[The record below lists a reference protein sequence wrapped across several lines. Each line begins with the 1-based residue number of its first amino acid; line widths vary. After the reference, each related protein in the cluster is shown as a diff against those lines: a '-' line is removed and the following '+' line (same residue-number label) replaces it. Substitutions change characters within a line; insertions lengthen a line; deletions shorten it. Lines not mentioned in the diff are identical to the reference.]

1 MREEALLAATNQP
14 RALVSRSAEMRQ
26 IRDAIYQ
33 TNSDCHIVLI
43 AGPGGLGKTRM
54 IEEVLQRLGHG
65 PMRKTHGDPTD
76 DWRITYGN
84 TAVACNML
92 DFSDIRL
99 QSRDFFLETIG
110 NSQTWN
116 GVVAFSRHEMARARQ
131 RRLMDAGAAYSLV
144 QKATEAAEIDFRR
157 DYHRAANMYRLVLPL
172 DTTEQLSIISSDWLL
187 ERNLLQPKEIAFS
200 TQQWL
205 VDQIENSRFPNTTLL
220 IAGRAE
226 EGELY
231 FSMLNEAVEKAQKP
245 TKLTVLNL
253 EPFTES
259 ETRSF
264 FVTLRDD
271 WQKRPQNSLAQDVAD
286 TLDVL
291 IDDEEQLRLLHLY
304 SGGQP
309 IRLSLYTDILI
320 EGRTIPEPLQDSLL
334 QAYDRVGSTGQ
345 LNEQS
350 KVGESAEMLTARQ
363 EIEGEFVRLLFSQPG
378 LRSQILQALV
388 RATRGLK
395 AEQLHFVLDSK
406 PGDEPETWQ
415 PVPARLA
422 EIEDELVAMQAMSL
436 IKQKSGG
443 RIGLQDE
450 VYRIYA
456 EHMNS
461 SVANR
466 QAEIAARQQLY
477 SRLRDWANSNRQQVQ
492 AQRTAYIRH
501 DLSRIH
507 QERPSTILNSHM
519 PKPTAEEEQRRNLLL
534 SELQDLDL
542 EYLHY
547 NLLLNP
553 DTHFNDTYFSL
564 ANKQNRALNVASGAV
579 VQSEVWRLL
588 QDKYAFAFVEMAPRD
603 SVIARGESPAI
614 VLHRAAQQDDAAT
627 WILRFWMTK
636 QYQRAVDFADSVE
649 TAVSNLTNEHEKA
662 SWQHTFARGQR
673 NCWREFAK
681 IYLGEAIPESV
692 ARLQSTVK
700 ELTQLAEADIHTEVS
715 VGAKASV
722 GAKYPIGEKG
732 FVGHPAF
739 PRLIFTIANCY
750 TVLGDGLNILGEH
763 RDAVGAYG
771 AALKYLRQL
780 PATDQR
786 ATTLNNLSRT
796 LVEMGKKRAIR
807 VCRDGLQLRMNSG
820 ELLPIAGSYNTLA
833 QIMNELHR
841 PPEALRASA
850 TAFAIAAE
858 IGDSRAT
865 GLSMMHIAEGL
876 RRLVRQEP
884 SLPETEVDEIYQ
896 TAEQAV
902 GQAQEIF
909 MASNARHEV
918 VRVIEINIET
928 GCLYRDWLGRT
939 EKTAVPEIWQQ
950 RLGRAVYFLEA
961 AAKEAKRLGL
971 RRFELDALVNLTW
984 THYIAGDPD
993 NLAQKMAE
1001 TEALFPAG
1009 VRLLPD
1015 ESPLATEGQP
1025 YFYYQQMSKLYSL
1038 HGRLAFDNY
1047 LAAPDRTSRS
1057 AQHDLDRAAEAYV
1070 LTLGY
1075 AQIFSPRSVGMT
1087 AVYDT
1092 LYDILK
1098 QLDATQLTNFYRYEQ
1113 QQRHRYRL
1121 DEITSQLDNLGGLQD
1136 FLLDCFGD
1144 YYAEL

>member
-1 MREEALLAATNQP
+1 MPDEALLAATNQP
-14 RALVSRSAEMRQ
+14 RELVSRSAEMLQ
-26 IRDAIYQ
+26 IREAIYQ
-33 TNSDCHIVLI
+33 TNNECHIVLI
-43 AGPGGLGKTRM
+43 AGAGGLGKTRM
-54 IEEVLQRLGHG
+54 IEEALRRIGHG
-65 PMRKTHGDPTD
+65 PTRELYGRPAE
-76 DWRITYGN
+76 DWSESFGSKAI
-84 TAVACNML
+84 ACNLL

-99 QSRDFFLETIG
+99 HSRDFFLETIG
-110 NSQTWN
+110 SSQTWN
-116 GVVAFSRHEMARARQ
+116 GAVAFSRHEMARARQ

-157 DYHRAANMYRLVLPL
+157 DYHKAADLYRLVLPL
-172 DTTEQLSIISSDWLL
+172 DTTEQLSIISSGWLL
-187 ERNLLQPKEIAFS
+187 KRHLLQPKEIAFS

-205 VDQIENSRFPNTTLL
+205 VDQIEYGRFPNTTLL
-220 IAGRAE
+220 IAGREE

-231 FSMLNEAVEKAQKP
+231 FSMLDEAVKNARKP
-245 TKLTVLNL
+245 TTLTVLNL
-253 EPFTES
+253 KPFGED

-264 FVTLRDD
+264 FMTLRDD
-271 WQKRPQNSLAQDVAD
+271 WQKRMQNYLAQDVSD

-291 IDDEEQLRLLHLY
+291 IDDDEQLRLLHLY

-334 QAYDRVGSTGQ
+334 QAYDRVGSTVEEAGTA
-345 LNEQS
+345 S
-350 KVGESAEMLTARQ
+350 DGVESNEMLKARQ

-395 AEQLHFVLDSK
+395 AEQIHFVLDSK
-406 PGDEPETWQ
+406 PADTPEGWQ
-415 PVPARLA
+415 PALARLA
-422 EIEDELVAMQAMSL
+422 EIEDELAAMQSMSL

-456 EHMNS
+456 EYMNS
-461 SVANR
+461 TEVNR
-466 QAEIAARQQLY
+466 QAEMAARQQLY
-477 SRLRDWANSNRQQVQ
+477 RRLRDWAKSNRQRVQ
-492 AQRTAYIRH
+492 AERTTYIRH
-501 DLSRIH
+501 DLSRIR

-519 PKPTAEEEQRRNLLL
+519 PKPTAEEALRRNQLL

-553 DTHFNDTYFSL
+553 DTHFNDTYYSL

-588 QDKYAFAFVEMAPRD
+588 QDKFAFAFVELEPRD
-603 SVIARGESPAI
+603 SVSRRGESPAM

-636 QYQRAVDFADSVE
+636 QYRRAVEFADAVD
-649 TAVSNLTNEHEKA
+649 TAVTELADDYERH

-673 NCWREFAK
+673 HCWREFAK
-681 IYLGEAIPESV
+681 IYLGEGIPDAV
-692 ARLQSTVK
+692 GRLQIIVT
-700 ELTQLAEADIHTEVS
+700 ELTQLAQADIHTEVF
-715 VGAKASV
+715 
-722 GAKYPIGEKG
+722 PGENG
-732 FVGHPAF
+732 FVGHPAY

-750 TVLGDGLNILGEH
+750 TVLGYGITILGDYRE
-763 RDAVGAYG
+763 AVAAYG
-771 AALKYLRQL
+771 AGLKYLRQL
-780 PATDQR
+780 PPTDQQ

-807 VCRDGLQLRMNSG
+807 VCHDGLQLRLNAG

-841 PPEALRASA
+841 PREALQASA
-850 TAFAIAAE
+850 TAFAIAGE

-876 RRLVRQEP
+876 RRLVHDNK
-884 SLPETEVDEIYQ
+884 SLSETEVDEIYQ
-896 TAEQAV
+896 TAERAI

-909 MASNARHEV
+909 MASNARNEAI
-918 VRVIEINIET
+918 RMIEINIET
-928 GCLYRDWLGRT
+928 GCLYRDWLTRT
-939 EKTAVPEIWQQ
+939 GETAVPDIWQR
-950 RLGRAVYFLEA
+950 RLGRATYFLETA
-961 AAKEAKRLGL
+961 VKSARQLGL
-971 RRFELDALVNLTW
+971 LRFELDALINLAW
-984 THYIAGDPD
+984 TYYIAKESE
-993 NLAQKMAE
+993 NLERTLAAAD
-1001 TEALFPAG
+1001 TLFPPD
-1009 VRLLPD
+1009 VRLRP
-1015 ESPLATEGQP
+1015 EQAPPQTQNQP
-1025 YFYYQQMSKLYSL
+1025 HFYFQQMSKLYSL
-1038 HGRLAFDNY
+1038 HGRLAFDSY
-1047 LAAPDRTSRS
+1047 LAAPDRTSR
-1057 AQHDLDRAAEAYV
+1057 AAHHDLDRAAEAYV

-1075 AQIFSPRSVGMT
+1075 AQIFSPRSVGIT

-1113 QQRHRYRL
+1113 QQRTRYRL
-1121 DEITSQLDNLGGLQD
+1121 DALKGQLENLGDLQD

-1144 YYAEL
+1144 YYGEI

>member
-14 RALVSRSAEMRQ
+14 RELVSRNNEMRR
-26 IRDAIYQ
+26 IREAIYQ
-33 TNSDCHIVLI
+33 TSSDCHIVLI

-54 IEEVLQRLGHG
+54 IEEALRRMGHG
-65 PMRKTHGDPTD
+65 PTRQLYGRPAD
-76 DWRITYGN
+76 DWQQQFGHKAI
-84 TAVACNML
+84 VCNLL

-99 QSRDFFLETIG
+99 HSRDFFLETIG
-110 NSQTWN
+110 SSQTWN
-116 GVVAFSRHEMARARQ
+116 GAVEFSRHEMARARQ

-144 QKATEAAEIDFRR
+144 EKATEAAEIDFRR
-157 DYHRAANMYRLVLPL
+157 DYHKAAGLHRLVVPL
-172 DTTEQLSIISSDWLL
+172 DTTEQLSIISSGWLL
-187 ERNLLQPKEIAFS
+187 ERELLEPSEIAFS

-205 VDQIENSRFPNTTLL
+205 VDQIEHGRFPNSTLL
-220 IAGRAE
+220 IAGREE
-226 EGELY
+226 EGEHY
-231 FSMLNEAVEKAQKP
+231 FAILSEAVEKARKP

-253 EPFTES
+253 EPFSEA

-264 FVTLRDD
+264 FVSLRDD
-271 WQKRPQNSLAQDVAD
+271 WQKRPQNNLAQDVSD

-304 SGGQP
+304 TGGQP

-334 QAYDRVGSTGQ
+334 QAYDRVGDGP
-345 LNEQS
+345 
-350 KVGESAEMLTARQ
+350 ESDEMLKARQ

-395 AEQLHFVLDSK
+395 AEQLHYVLDSK
-406 PGDEPETWQ
+406 PGDTPEMWQ
-415 PVPARLA
+415 PDRLRLA
-422 EIEDELVAMQAMSL
+422 EIEAELAAMQSMSL

-443 RIGLQDE
+443 RTGLQDE

-461 SVANR
+461 TAANR
-466 QAEIAARQQLY
+466 QAEMAARQQLY
-477 SRLRDWANSNRQQVQ
+477 QRLRDWANSNRQRVQ
-492 AQRTAYIRH
+492 AERTAYIRH
-501 DLSRIH
+501 DLSRIR
-507 QERPSTILNSHM
+507 QERPSTILNTHM
-519 PKPTAEEEQRRNLLL
+519 PKPTAEEELRRNQLL

-553 DTHFNDTYFSL
+553 DTHFNDTYYSL

-588 QDKYAFAFVEMAPRD
+588 QDKFAFAFVAMEPRASASD
-603 SVIARGESPAI
+603 RGEHPAM

-636 QYQRAVDFADSVE
+636 QYQRAIEFADAVD
-649 TAVSNLTNEHEKA
+649 TAVSQLTNEHERH

-673 NCWREFAK
+673 HCWRELAR
-681 IYLGEAIPESV
+681 IYLGEGIPDAV
-692 ARLQSTVK
+692 THLQTIVHDLTRLAQ
-700 ELTQLAEADIHTEVS
+700 ADVHTEVF
-715 VGAKASV
+715 
-722 GAKYPIGEKG
+722 PGENG
-732 FVGHPAF
+732 FVGHPAY

-750 TVLGDGLNILGEH
+750 TVLGNGLTILGDY
-763 RDAVGAYG
+763 RDAVEAYG

-780 PATDQR
+780 PPTDQQ
-786 ATTLNNLSRT
+786 ASTLNNLAQA

-807 VCRDGLQLRMNSG
+807 VCNEGLQLRISSG

-841 PPEALRASA
+841 SREALQASA

-876 RRLVRQEP
+876 RRLVREDQTL
-884 SLPETEVDEIYQ
+884 SDTDVNEIYR
-896 TAEQAV
+896 TAEQAI

-909 MASNARHEV
+909 MASNARHEAI
-918 VRVIEINIET
+918 RMIEINIET
-928 GCLYRDWLGRT
+928 GCLYRDWLTRT
-939 EKTAVPEIWQQ
+939 AETAVPDIWQQ
-950 RLGRAVYFLEA
+950 RLGRAKYFLDSA
-961 AAKEAKRLGL
+961 VKGAQQLGL
-971 RRFELDALVNLTW
+971 IRFELDALVNLAW
-984 THYIAGDPD
+984 TYYVAGDE
-993 NLAQKMAE
+993 NHLAQTLE
-1001 TEALFPAG
+1001 TADTLFPPD
-1009 VRLLPD
+1009 VRLRP
-1015 ESPLATEGQP
+1015 EEQP
-1025 YFYYQQMSKLYSL
+1025 PSTQDKPHFFFQHLSKLHSL
-1038 HGRLAFDNY
+1038 HGRIAFDSY
-1047 LAAPDRTSRS
+1047 FAEDDTTSRA
-1057 AQHDLDRAAEAYV
+1057 AQHHLDRAAEAYV
-1070 LTLGY
+1070 LALGY
-1075 AQIFSPRSVGMT
+1075 AQLFSPRSVGIT
-1087 AVYDT
+1087 AVYDA
-1092 LYDILK
+1092 LYDYLN

-1113 QQRHRYRL
+1113 QQRTRYHL
-1121 DEITSQLDNLGGLQD
+1121 EAIKAQLENLGDLQD

-1144 YYAEL
+1144 YYAEI